1 MNWIKAG
8 GQVLQGLVKR
18 REKEWA
24 VYLGYGPYVLPMPLY
39 QIRVTQPR
47 FETDTS

>member
-24 VYLGYGPYVLPMPLY
+24 VYVS
-39 QIRVTQPR
+39 QAPR
-47 FETDTS
+47 DRFG

>member
-24 VYLGYGPYVLPMPLY
+24 VVYVS
-39 QIRVTQPR
+39 QAPR
-47 FETDTS
+47 DRFG